1 VAALA
6 LGVGERGGFDL
17 SVAEFRN
24 KHDINALQRKSQV
37 TWTRAAAAS
46 LIATVLLANP
56 AGAATTAAL
65 PVSPGS
71 LWGLAVM
78 AVFVAGYALVFLEE
92 RLHLPKSKPVLVA
105 AGLIWILVAGGYAAV
120 GEGPRAAELLRH
132 NALEYAE
139 LLFFLLAAMSYI
151 NAMIERGV
159 FDALRGR
166 LVGAGLG
173 LRPLF
178 WITGALAF
186 VISPVADNL
195 TTALVM
201 GTVVMAIGGNNRRF
215 VGGSCVN
222 IVVAANAGG
231 AFSPFGDITTLM
243 IWQAGMVEFTEFFAL
258 FVPSLVNWLVPAALI
273 GAFMPGGKPARNIA
287 GAQLR
292 QGGLAI
298 VAMFLATIAGTVTL
312 NHVLGLP
319 AFLGMMLGLGALKVF
334 GHFLSHRERRG
345 AELTLGE
352 QATQFDVDAAPR
364 GRRPGKAFDSFD
376 ALRELEWDTLLFF
389 YGILLCVGGLG
400 AMGYL
405 ALLSNALYGGI
416 GATGANIAIGVLS
429 AAVDNIP
436 LTFAVL
442 SMKPVMDHGQWLLL
456 TFTAGTGGSL
466 LSVGSAAG
474 VALMGIAQGG
484 YTFSSHLRW
493 AWAVALGY
501 VAGIAA
507 HLYINAAYFTGVG

>member
-1 VAALA
+1 MHEIKELHRT
-6 LGVGERGGFDL
+6 L
-17 SVAEFRN
+17 
-24 KHDINALQRKSQV
+24 QV
-37 TWTRAAAAS
+37 TWTRAAAA
-46 LIATVLLANP
+46 LTAMALLASP
-56 AGAATTAAL
+56 AQAATAAAV
-65 PVSPGS
+65 PVAPSS
-71 LWGLAVM
+71 LWGIAVM
-78 AVFVAGYALVFLEE
+78 AVFVLAYSLVFLEE

-105 AGLIWILVAGGYAAV
+105 AGLIWILVAGAYAAV
-120 GEGPRAAELLRH
+120 GEGPRAAVLLRH
-132 NALEYAE
+132 TALEFAE

-151 NAMIERGV
+151 NAMIERRV
-159 FDALRGR
+159 FDTMRNL

-186 VISPVADNL
+186 VISPIADNL

-201 GTVVMAIGGNNRRF
+201 GTVVMSIGGNNRRF
-215 VGGSCVN
+215 VGGACVS

-243 IWQAGMVEFTEFFAL
+243 VWQAGMLEFTEFFAL
-258 FVPSLVNWLVPAALI
+258 FIPSLVNWLVPAALI
-273 GAFMPGGKPARNIA
+273 AMFMPGGKPARNIE
-287 GAQLR
+287 GPQLR
-292 QGGLAI
+292 QGALVI

-319 AFLGMMLGLGALKVF
+319 AFLGMMLGLGVLKF
-334 GHFLSHRERRG
+334 YGHFLSRSEGRG
-345 AELTLGE
+345 PELTLGE
-352 QATQFDVDAAPR
+352 QTTQFDVDAAPR
-364 GRRPGKAFDSFD
+364 GRRAGKAFDSFD

-405 ALLSNALYGGI
+405 ALLSNALYGDVGP
-416 GATGANIAIGVLS
+416 TGANIAIGALS
-429 AAVDNIP
+429 AVVDNIP

-456 TFTAGTGGSL
+456 TLTAGTGGSL
-466 LSVGSAAG
+466 LSIGSAAG

-484 YTFSSHLRW
+484 YTFTSHLRW

-501 VAGIAA
+501 AAGIWA
-507 HLYINAAYFTGVG
+507 HLVVNASYFTGTG